1 MKKLAFKASLPVM
14 FLREGKQFVAY
25 TPALD
30 LSAAGNTFAQ
40 AQKHFAEAVTILV
53 EECQR
58 MGTLDEVLEGLGWKK
73 RKKEWFPPVVIA
85 HESLPFR
92 IPAMA

>member
-1 MKKLAFKASLPVM
+1 MKNLAFKASLPVM

-30 LSAAGNTFAQ
+30 LSVAGNTFKQ
-40 AQKHFAEAVTILV
+40 AQKYFAEAVTILV

-58 MGTLDEVLEGLGWKK
+58 MGTLEEVLENLGWKK
-73 RKKEWFPPVVIA
+73 HKKEWLPPVVIA
-85 HESLPFR
+85 HESLSFN
-92 IPAMA
+92 IPAIA

>member
-25 TPALD
+25 TPVLD
-30 LSAAGNTFAQ
+30 LSAAGNTFKQ

-58 MGTLDEVLEGLGWKK
+58 MGTLEEVLEELGWKK
-73 RKKEWFPPVVIA
+73 RKEEWMPPVVIS
-85 HESLPFR
+85 HESLPFY
-92 IPAMA
+92 IPATV